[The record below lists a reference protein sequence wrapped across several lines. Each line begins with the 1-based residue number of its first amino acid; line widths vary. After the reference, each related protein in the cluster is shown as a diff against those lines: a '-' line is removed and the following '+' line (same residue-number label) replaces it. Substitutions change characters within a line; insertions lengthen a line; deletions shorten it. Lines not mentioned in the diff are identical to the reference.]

1 MLITWFPRFSFQG
14 HFLPGSCPARFH
26 IFRFLE
32 ILAIMVSYSKRVLR
46 SKMGGNLSSE
56 ASASSSSNLG
66 DLKGMQDIPL
76 DIEAN
81 SVANSGAAASPS
93 GNVQD
98 GVKNIEAISMT
109 WTKWGLIAAYARY
122 VNDVVKFE
130 SLDSNGLQYLPHGF
144 HHITRGAS
152 CFNPLS
158 ICYEFLQRPFLDI
171 YCFGR
176 ARGR

>member
-1 MLITWFPRFSFQG
+1 
-14 HFLPGSCPARFH
+14 
-26 IFRFLE
+26 
-32 ILAIMVSYSKRVLR
+32 
-46 SKMGGNLSSE
+46 MGGNLSSE